1 MDWTWLLPYFW
12 FQEFIQ
18 QQTFKL
24 MNKQKIYLT
33 QQIHS
38 IHLKNL
44 FRKNVMRLLAR
55 VPFSLGSICKYWIYV
70 IDDIGLFTVLLLTI
84 FEKRSIVAV
93 WQGSEYASGWYI
105 EIWQI
110 KQMCVIMETKCFYSF
125 NSNSKSNQN
134 QNSFAHYFWEI
145 H

>member
-1 MDWTWLLPYFW
+1 
-12 FQEFIQ
+12 
-18 QQTFKL
+18 

-110 KQMCVIMETKCFYSF
+110 KQMCVIMETKCFYSV

>member
-1 MDWTWLLPYFW
+1 
-12 FQEFIQ
+12 
-18 QQTFKL
+18 

>member
-1 MDWTWLLPYFW
+1 
-12 FQEFIQ
+12 
-18 QQTFKL
+18 

-84 FEKRSIVAV
+84 FGKRSIVAV

>member
-1 MDWTWLLPYFW
+1 
-12 FQEFIQ
+12 
-18 QQTFKL
+18 

-70 IDDIGLFTVLLLTI
+70 VDDIGLFTVLLLTI

>member
-1 MDWTWLLPYFW
+1 
-12 FQEFIQ
+12 
-18 QQTFKL
+18 

-70 IDDIGLFTVLLLTI
+70 IDDTGLFTVLLLTI
-84 FEKRSIVAV
+84 FEKRSIVDV
-93 WQGSEYASGWYI
+93 WRGSEYASGWYI

-125 NSNSKSNQN
+125 NNNSKSNQN